1 VSQTNAYALGYRAFA
16 NGTVVNPYTPDT
28 HFHRE
33 WDRGFNAAYFD
44 NLAKAKKVP
53 EAA

>member
-1 VSQTNAYALGYRAFA
+1 MTQTNAYALGYRAFTA
-16 NGTVVNPYTPDT
+16 GKITNPFTENT

-33 WDRGFNAAYFD
+33 WERGFNAAYFE
-44 NLAKAKKVP
+44 NVIKTKKVP